1 MLSTEGKLVSKN
13 CNISNSGK
21 GSINLYHAGGI
32 NLRVRPRLEKKKVLL
47 FKIIGESLE
56 IPAFPVSGIYKCT
69 SYYTPKQ
76 KPIKLQVRL

>member
-1 MLSTEGKLVSKN
+1 ME
-13 CNISNSGK
+13 NSGK
-21 GSINLYHAGGI
+21 GSINLYHVGGI
-32 NLRVRPRLEKKKVLL
+32 NLRLCPKLEKKKVLL

-56 IPAFPVSGIYKCT
+56 IPPFPVSGIYKCT